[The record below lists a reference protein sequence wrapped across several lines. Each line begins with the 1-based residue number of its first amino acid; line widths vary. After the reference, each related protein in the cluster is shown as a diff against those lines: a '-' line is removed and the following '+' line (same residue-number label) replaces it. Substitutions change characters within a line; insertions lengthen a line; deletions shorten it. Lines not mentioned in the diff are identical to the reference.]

1 VSIHEDDDGALIL
14 PAAAVVSGDAAV
26 PTRLR
31 ALAWLL
37 DEVVPIPGTRVRVGL
52 DAVAGLAP
60 GVGDTLTGLLSAYV
74 VVEAARM
81 GISTPVLLRMVTN
94 VAADTLL
101 GAIPVA
107 GDLFDAGFR
116 SNSRNLALLRAE
128 LERPGSE
135 LRPSVAVVAGVAL
148 ALLLVLVGFGFIAFW
163 IARTVWHVLT
173 G

>member
-1 VSIHEDDDGALIL
+1 MSIREDDDGALIL
-14 PAAAVVSGDAAV
+14 PADAVVSGDAAV

-37 DEVVPIPGTRVRVGL
+37 DEVVPVPGTRVRVGL

-135 LRPSVAVVAGVAL
+135 LRPSLAVVVGVAL
-148 ALLLVLVGFGFIAFW
+148 ALLLVLVAFGFIAFW
-163 IARTVWHVLT
+163 IARTVWHVIT